1 MNNELRETSVGRSG
15 GPVALLFEQQG
26 RERSLRTATTAL
38 PFEQQPKES
47 AKAFAAFKTYLEL
60 GPQRSLVRVGEKLGK
75 SRQMIER
82 WSRKFDWP
90 ARVQAHGA
98 HLADLERKA
107 AEAVAVRN
115 GVDWAGRQ
123 EQHREDEWQ
132 ARSELLGL
140 AREAIA
146 RWKKAEHRCGT
157 LEGIARLLDLASKLG
172 RVSSGLSLEPQENT
186 GEGEAAFM
194 IQIEVALEKIYG
206 AEVPPPTVTAPART
220 VRPAKVIDVKTV
232 GELPTVSAEPPA
244 LPSQP

>member
-1 MNNELRETSVGRSG
+1 MNNELRETSVSRPG

-26 RERSLRTATTAL
+26 RESN
-38 PFEQQPKES
+38 
-47 AKAFAAFKTYLEL
+47 KAFAAFKVYLEL
-60 GPQRSLVRVGEKLGK
+60 GPQRSLVRVAGKLGK

-82 WSRKFDWP
+82 WSRRFDWP
-90 ARVQAHGA
+90 ARVQAHA
-98 HLADLERKA
+98 THLADIEREA

-172 RVSSGLSLEPQENT
+172 RVSSGLSLEPVEKPAEN
-186 GEGEAAFM
+186 EAAFM

-206 AEVPPPTVTAPART
+206 PVGQPAAVVEIGQRAEVGGQTTEGNQRLLPA
-220 VRPAKVIDVKTV
+220 V
-232 GELPTVSAEPPA
+232 GEVAK
-244 LPSQP
+244 